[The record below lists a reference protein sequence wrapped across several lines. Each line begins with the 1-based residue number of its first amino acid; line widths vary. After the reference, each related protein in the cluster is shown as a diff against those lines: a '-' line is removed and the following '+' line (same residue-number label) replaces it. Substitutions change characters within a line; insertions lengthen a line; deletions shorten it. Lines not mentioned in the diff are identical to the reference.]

1 MSDQCSDVID
11 VEDRQ
16 RLVEEISLLRG
27 KVARLQE
34 RVEQLDQL
42 AHLDSLINLPNR
54 RGFMRELERLISRVD
69 RYGIHAAMLF
79 VDLDG
84 LKMINDTF
92 GHRAGD
98 EALIEVARSLTDGVR
113 KSDCVARLG
122 GDEFGILLAH
132 ATEDRARET
141 AERLTAAIE
150 QCNVRWEDNLLPL
163 SVAIGAT
170 AISPGD
176 TADAVIV
183 RADRAMY
190 AEKSAA
196 A

>member
-1 MSDQCSDVID
+1 MSDQLTDVVD
-11 VEDRQ
+11 VDDRN
-16 RLVEEISLLRG
+16 RLIQEISALRG

-42 AHLDSLINLPNR
+42 AHQDALINLPNR

-98 EALIEVARSLTDGVR
+98 EALIQVANLLAKGVRHSDVVARI
-113 KSDCVARLG
+113 G
-122 GDEFGILLAH
+122 GDEFGILLECAD
-132 ATEDRARET
+132 EDSAQET
-141 AERLTAAIE
+141 AARLIDQISTCE
-150 QCNVRWEDNLLPL
+150 FMHDGEELPL
-163 SVAIGAT
+163 SVAIGVGMIDAL
-170 AISPGD
+170 D
-176 TADAVIV
+176 TPDAVME
-183 RADRAMY
+183 RADEAMY
-190 AEKSAA
+190 RRKAA